1 MRSIWSNQSVG
12 FWTTI
17 NMKSLSGAT
26 IISCFLDLILKNV
39 RSFDGSKMGV
49 YNSIILI
56 IYFHKWNLPKSRTTL
71 RALSANCPISPAY
84 CTVEVLSKVLF
95 TATPKINRI
104 IIWNLCCFNVA
115 LWHHLSN
122 IWLFIN
128 IYFVWSINLQK

>member
-1 MRSIWSNQSVG
+1 MTSIWSNQSVG

-39 RSFDGSKMGV
+39 RSFDGSEKGI
-49 YNSIILI
+49 YEWIILI
-56 IYFHKWNLPKSRTTL
+56 IYFHKWNSPKSRTTL

-95 TATPKINRI
+95 TATPKTNTELLYAISVA
-104 IIWNLCCFNVA
+104 WVFHWCCSVTSSEQ
-115 LWHHLSN
+115 HL
-122 IWLFIN
+122 IFH
-128 IYFVWSINLQK
+128 KH